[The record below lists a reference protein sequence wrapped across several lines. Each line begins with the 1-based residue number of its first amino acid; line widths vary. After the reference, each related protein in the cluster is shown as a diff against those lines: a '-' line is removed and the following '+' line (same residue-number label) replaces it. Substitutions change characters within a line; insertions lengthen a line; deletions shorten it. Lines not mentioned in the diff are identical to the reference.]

1 MANATCVPPS
11 VAGSVVG
18 EDGLRF
24 MQLGNLN
31 HGGQELSFSPP
42 SRPAGQTSSGTVPV
56 ACSCIG
62 VVVGWR
68 PTVSQFPPD
77 NKTPETVKERD
88 PKTGKV
94 VGVAGAVVVVV
105 VGADVEVEMRG
116 KVDRDESAFVPD

>member
-1 MANATCVPPS
+1 
-11 VAGSVVG
+11 
-18 EDGLRF
+18 
-24 MQLGNLN
+24 
-31 HGGQELSFSPP
+31 
-42 SRPAGQTSSGTVPV
+42 
-56 ACSCIG
+56 

-94 VGVAGAVVVVV
+94 VVVAGAVVVVV